1 MKTELNF
8 FSKLHVRISLTFLL
22 FSLSIILLLSG
33 SIYHFTSD
41 MLIKN
46 DVVRTRTM
54 VNQTGEYISSY
65 LKKLGDFSNIIAEH
79 KDIKSAL
86 AKSSPEALESI
97 SSLIHLAKEVDE
109 NIRAMAVISKNGFAI
124 TGDSDMSITLSED
137 MMDEEWYKKALASN
151 RMPMLSKTGH
161 SAFASDKGAWT
172 ISVYREI
179 TGQNNEHLGVVLI
192 DISYNFIEDYIK
204 NLDLGKSGYVYIMS
218 EAGDIIYHPNED
230 IFNDTKKS
238 EELKSLMDG
247 DITDGKVVYEGIIN
261 NSSWKLFG
269 VASSDNLKILQ
280 KNLTKNILILSC
292 ILIILSLFIGIIA
305 SKILSEPITRLKIAM
320 IDMDKKWAHI
330 KISTDITEVSELE
343 NEYNRL
349 IDRIKALT
357 ENIAKEEK
365 ARRVFELKMLQSQ
378 INPHF
383 LYNTLDTILW
393 LSELNENEAVIK
405 VTSALGKLLRFSLST
420 DLDFVSIKDEIEHV
434 KNYLEIQKIRYE
446 DMLVYE
452 IDSIDNLKDAFI
464 PKLIIQPIVENAIY
478 HGLRPNGGGK
488 INISFESLDNDI
500 IIIVSDNGKGFD
512 TEKLKEDSPSDNKIY
527 LGGIGIKNVDHRI
540 KLLCGDNYG
549 ISIKSAPGM
558 GTKVIIKLKEKCS

>member
-109 NIRAMAVISKNGFAI
+109 NIRAVAVISKNGFAI
-124 TGDSDMSITLSED
+124 TSDSDMSITLSED

-247 DITDGKVVYEGIIN
+247 DITDGKVVYEGIID

-320 IDMDKKWAHI
+320 IDMDKKWTHI
-330 KISTDITEVSELE
+330 KISTDIAEVSELE

-420 DLDFVSIKDEIEHV
+420 DLDFVNIMDEIEHV

-558 GTKVIIKLKEKCS
+558 GTKVIIKLREKSS

>member
-109 NIRAMAVISKNGFAI
+109 NIRAVAVISKNGFAI

-151 RMPMLSKTGH
+151 HMPILSKTGH

>member
-1 MKTELNF
+1 MKTELKF

-46 DVVRTRTM
+46 DIVRTRTM

-97 SSLIHLAKEVDE
+97 SSLIHLAKEVDK
-109 NIRAMAVISKNGFAI
+109 NISAVAVISKNGFAI

-204 NLDLGKSGYVYIMS
+204 NLDFGKSGYVYIMS
-218 EAGDIIYHPNED
+218 ETGDIIYHPNED
-230 IFNDTKKS
+230 IFTDTKKS

-320 IDMDKKWAHI
+320 IDMDKKWTHI

-357 ENIAKEEK
+357 ENITKEEK

-488 INISFESLDNDI
+488 INISFESFDNDI

-512 TEKLKEDSPSDNKIY
+512 TKKLKEDSPSDNKIY

-558 GTKVIIKLKEKCS
+558 GTKVIIKLRENSS

>member
-1 MKTELNF
+1 MKSELNF

-109 NIRAMAVISKNGFAI
+109 NIRAVAVISKNGFAI

-192 DISYNFIEDYIK
+192 DISYDFIEDYIK

-320 IDMDKKWAHI
+320 IDMDKKWTHI
-330 KISTDITEVSELE
+330 KISTDIAEVSELE

-420 DLDFVSIKDEIEHV
+420 DLDFVNIMDEIEHV

>member
-1 MKTELNF
+1 
-8 FSKLHVRISLTFLL
+8 
-22 FSLSIILLLSG
+22 
-33 SIYHFTSD
+33 
-41 MLIKN
+41 
-46 DVVRTRTM
+46 
-54 VNQTGEYISSY
+54 
-65 LKKLGDFSNIIAEH
+65 
-79 KDIKSAL
+79 
-86 AKSSPEALESI
+86 
-97 SSLIHLAKEVDE
+97 
-109 NIRAMAVISKNGFAI
+109 MAVISKNGFAI

-204 NLDLGKSGYVYIMS
+204 NLDFGKSGYVYIMS
-218 EAGDIIYHPNED
+218 ETGDIIYHPNED
-230 IFNDTKKS
+230 IFTDTKKS

-320 IDMDKKWAHI
+320 IDMDKKWTHI

-357 ENIAKEEK
+357 ENITKEEK

-488 INISFESLDNDI
+488 INISFESFDNDI

-512 TEKLKEDSPSDNKIY
+512 TKKLKEDSPSDNKIY

-549 ISIKSAPGM
+549 ISIKSVPGM
-558 GTKVIIKLKEKCS
+558 GTKVIIKLREKSS

>member
-109 NIRAMAVISKNGFAI
+109 NIRAVAVISKNGFAI

-192 DISYNFIEDYIK
+192 DISYDFIEDYIK

-247 DITDGKVVYEGIIN
+247 DITDGKVVYEGIID

-320 IDMDKKWAHI
+320 IDMDKKWTHI
-330 KISTDITEVSELE
+330 KISTDIAEVSELE

-420 DLDFVSIKDEIEHV
+420 DLDFVNIMDEIEHV

-558 GTKVIIKLKEKCS
+558 GTKVIIKLREKSS

>member
-8 FSKLHVRISLTFLL
+8 FSKLHVRISLTSLL

-247 DITDGKVVYEGIIN
+247 DITDGKVVYEGIID

>member
-1 MKTELNF
+1 MSTVLAQNPADLVKDRNEKALNTAIGNFMADATFEIVNPLYKKRTGKDIDFVMLNWGGIRSDLPKGDVTVGSVYDIMPFENKVVVLTMSGEKVQELLN
-8 FSKLHVRISLTFLL
+8 
-22 FSLSIILLLSG
+22 
-33 SIYHFTSD
+33 Y
-41 MLIKN
+41 LIKE
-46 DVVRTRTM
+46 R
-54 VNQTGEYISSY
+54 
-65 LKKLGDFSNIIAEH
+65 KPH
-79 KDIKSAL
+79 
-86 AKSSPEALESI
+86 P
-97 SSLIHLAKEVDE
+97 
-109 NIRAMAVISKNGFAI
+109 
-124 TGDSDMSITLSED
+124 
-137 MMDEEWYKKALASN
+137 
-151 RMPMLSKTGH
+151 LSKQI
-161 SAFASDKGAWT
+161 DLQ
-172 ISVYREI
+172 I
-179 TGQNNEHLGVVLI
+179 T
-192 DISYNFIEDYIK
+192 K
-204 NLDLGKSGYVYIMS
+204 
-218 EAGDIIYHPNED
+218 
-230 IFNDTKKS
+230 
-238 EELKSLMDG
+238 
-247 DITDGKVVYEGIIN
+247 DGKVVYEGIIN

-320 IDMDKKWAHI
+320 IDMDKKWTHI
-330 KISTDITEVSELE
+330 KISTDIAEVSELE

-357 ENIAKEEK
+357 ENITKEEK

-393 LSELNENEAVIK
+393 LSELNENESVIK

-488 INISFESLDNDI
+488 INISFESFDNDI

-558 GTKVIIKLKEKCS
+558 GTKVVIKLREKSL

>member
-8 FSKLHVRISLTFLL
+8 FSKLHIRISLTFLL

-46 DVVRTRTM
+46 DIVRTRTM
-54 VNQTGEYISSY
+54 GTQPGEYRSSY

-97 SSLIHLAKEVDE
+97 SSLIHLAKEVDK
-109 NIRAMAVISKNGFAI
+109 NISAVAVISKNGFAI

-218 EAGDIIYHPNED
+218 ETGDIIYHPNED

-305 SKILSEPITRLKIAM
+305 SKILSEPITRLKLAM
-320 IDMDKKWAHI
+320 IDMDKKWTHI

-357 ENIAKEEK
+357 EN
-365 ARRVFELKMLQSQ
+365 
-378 INPHF
+378 
-383 LYNTLDTILW
+383 TILW

-488 INISFESLDNDI
+488 INISFESFDNDI

-512 TEKLKEDSPSDNKIY
+512 T
-527 LGGIGIKNVDHRI
+527 
-540 KLLCGDNYG
+540 
-549 ISIKSAPGM
+549 
-558 GTKVIIKLKEKCS
+558 